1 MIGAALAA
9 ASCAKSELSVPQPAT
24 DSADGGSG
32 VTMTVIPSVD
42 EVKTT
47 IVDNMDG
54 TFSPLWSTGDAISMS
69 FSAAGAAKF
78 QDFNK
83 KLVSASAATA
93 EKTTFSGIIY
103 APAKSGDYSF
113 YAIYPQG
120 SVKEGSAPDGIIVD
134 LPQSQIVPTASFDPK
149 ADILFGQ
156 KKTIKDNKYHEHC
169 KGSEKRWNTFRP
181 HRGPGPHQSGPGRKH
196 CPGYRP

>member
-1 MIGAALAA
+1 MKTNHFFPIIMIGAALAA
-9 ASCAKSELSVPQPAT
+9 SSCAKSELTAPQPAT
-24 DSADGGSG
+24 DSAD
-32 VTMTVIPSVD
+32 
-42 EVKTT
+42 
-47 IVDNMDG
+47 
-54 TFSPLWSTGDAISMS
+54 
-69 FSAAGAAKF
+69 GAAKF

-113 YAIYPQG
+113 YAVYPQG

-156 KKTIKDNKYHEHC
+156 KKTINITNTVKDLKNVGIRFARIEALARIKVDRAA
-169 KGSEKRWNTFRP
+169 STARV
-181 HRGPGPHQSGPGRKH
+181 
-196 CPGYRP
+196 